1 MATFLNGGD
10 GFNKSLMS
18 FMVQIN
24 GLLDG
29 DGGVQDDGQSSSSAA
44 ARKPGYLVGTGAG
57 RFLRH
62 YADVGKKRPNVRL
75 AVNPAMGANDG
86 LVSATV
92 ETATKTGIAARSW
105 VVVNYGATYDFEAVA
120 SAMADSD
127 AKKLKGMLQNC
138 VSKISKETAA
148 AAAGVLEVSD
158 AEGEEDP
165 AEAEAKRRKVSE
177 GEGAAEQAEAV
188 EREKKRAE
196 EESAKKKADEE
207 SAKKKADEES
217 AKKKAAEESAKKKA
231 DEESAKKKAAEES
244 AKKKAA
250 EESAKK
256 KADEEAAKTKAAAAG
271 APAAAAG
278 ESASPTF
285 VAGETLLGKFSFPW
299 AGSLFYCPGVGETL
313 ATIAC
318 ALEGA
323 GAEGKGRKIVPQSI
337 LWVSRS
343 KSGNI
348 MNRKGEEKGI
358 LYAFGKTKTTLVASR
373 IFF

>member
-1 MATFLNGGD
+1 LNGGD
-10 GFNKSLMS
+10 GFNKALMP

-231 DEESAKKKAAEES
+231 
-244 AKKKAA
+244 A

-373 IFF
+373 IFCLF